1 MKQLHAPSRF
11 IGGDNCQVFIDECAT
26 RGRSLQNLH
35 QIGHLGRIRSV
46 AVPNIVSP
54 LFISTHGKHHNCS
67 GDQDAHCADPQ
78 QNEPRVHN
86 GKITT
91 PGLTAGTNLPPS
103 RHLLLTKACACVLS
117 AVARFLCLVK
127 FLRGPN
133 MRKVFV
139 AELEGVGEDLVSMSR
154 AVEAAMR
161 DAANA
166 LLNCD
171 VALAEK
177 VIAADDVIDNMEREL
192 DDRCV
197 LVLAQQAP
205 VAGAWRTAL
214 SALRMCSRLWCLG
227 DLAGRL
233 AARARRVYPEPAIPD
248 SVREDFRQ
256 MTDDAQRVSRRIT
269 RLLESRDVEL
279 AAEIE
284 ADRSEERRVGK
295 EV

>member
-1 MKQLHAPSRF
+1 
-11 IGGDNCQVFIDECAT
+11 
-26 RGRSLQNLH
+26 
-35 QIGHLGRIRSV
+35 
-46 AVPNIVSP
+46 
-54 LFISTHGKHHNCS
+54 
-67 GDQDAHCADPQ
+67 
-78 QNEPRVHN
+78 
-86 GKITT
+86 
-91 PGLTAGTNLPPS
+91 
-103 RHLLLTKACACVLS
+103 
-117 AVARFLCLVK
+117 
-127 FLRGPN
+127 

-139 AELEGVGEDLVSMSR
+139 AELEGIGEDLVSMSR
-154 AVEAAMR
+154 AVESAMR

-205 VAGAWRTAL
+205 VAGDLRSVV
-214 SALRMCSRLWCLG
+214 SALRMSSRLERMG
-227 DLAGRL
+227 DLAGHV
-233 AARARRVYPEPAIPD
+233 AALARRAYPDPAIPE
-248 SVREDFRQ
+248 SVREEFRQ

-284 ADRSEERRVGK
+284 ADDDRLDQVQRATFATMFGPTWDGDINQTVNVTLGGRYLERFGDQAVSIARRMRFLVTGDVSAA
-295 EV
+295 E